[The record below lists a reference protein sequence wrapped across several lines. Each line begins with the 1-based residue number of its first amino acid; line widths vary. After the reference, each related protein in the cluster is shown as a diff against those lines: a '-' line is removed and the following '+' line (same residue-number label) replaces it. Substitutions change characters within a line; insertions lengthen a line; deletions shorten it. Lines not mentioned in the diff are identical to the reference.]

1 MEIEGISSGVTM
13 KNDGDIYISID
24 DIQSDS
30 THVAVEED
38 GPDSMQSTSLE
49 PDHTTD
55 PEALE
60 PDHTTDLEAACKS
73 RKNSDSNEHET
84 TEQFR
89 DSSSVFCDQPTACR
103 SQHNLHLLPD
113 AGPDQSNAGGE
124 AIAVINLS
132 MDASKSQA
140 FSKWFRGLRR
150 DLKLA
155 PGFLRYDRVELPQ
168 PKESP
173 SDAKTHVSILVFFNS
188 EDNLRSWLLS
198 EERAYWLNRAKDDM
212 LFEARDIDMHK
223 GYARVAREGCRQRAI
238 RPLPPPKWKLWVIV
252 WFCMYTAN
260 LALDVADFMPRV
272 ERSGAVEFPVSL
284 LLAVIITV
292 TFITYAYSPVV
303 VETQVFGYNL
313 GMWLKLPHYQPS
325 VPFKSGCLGFLCIAF
340 AGAVNTLNTGFSIF
354 NVAVQDGPTTSE
366 LQTTINKLQG
376 RLEGLKQYTSK
387 FRRESL
393 YSMNSE
399 TEKIYRNRVRQ
410 KRDVTLAG
418 LEMDPD
424 VSVNAKANNGD
435 ATQHRSSSKF
445 RRKHRFSVLRKAS
458 RRQQHPTEETHSD
471 TEGGDSTDAES
482 EPLTVAINHRVR
494 WECVE
499 DFHDWQGDISREM
512 AKFPG
517 FVSVRLLT
525 PPENADM
532 DNDNL
537 FTTMFRFADI
547 DTLHAWT
554 HAPEREELLTK
565 LQPYLAAEDEV
576 TATRDRHLPDSFSDL
591 LVEQGTKVPNR
602 PPAKWKVVILTV
614 GALFLVSWPLAAH
627 MPKHF
632 DRWGI
637 SQKELRMFVQIMMS
651 TFINAFCMVP
661 FFTNLFG
668 HWLTAVRSDF
678 VNYQPWKTLDRG
690 LKWIW
695 WKVLVVAVF
704 FVACLLR
711 GHVSA

>member
-354 NVAVQDGPTTSE
+354 NVAMALSKCGRRPVLSCCMGFVPVGARLGRQNATGCALQQGTETLGVGYAWVIMGVRSFE
-366 LQTTINKLQG
+366 LEATVRSPFLRVVLGLCKTG
-376 RLEGLKQYTSK
+376 RLLLSC
-387 FRRESL
+387 RRRST
-393 YSMNSE
+393 NC
-399 TEKIYRNRVRQ
+399 RGGWRV
-410 KRDVTLAG
+410 
-418 LEMDPD
+418 
-424 VSVNAKANNGD
+424 
-435 ATQHRSSSKF
+435 SSST
-445 RRKHRFSVLRKAS
+445 RAS
-458 RRQQHPTEETHSD
+458 
-471 TEGGDSTDAES
+471 
-482 EPLTVAINHRVR
+482 
-494 WECVE
+494 
-499 DFHDWQGDISREM
+499 
-512 AKFPG
+512 
-517 FVSVRLLT
+517 FVGNPSIR
-525 PPENADM
+525 
-532 DNDNL
+532 
-537 FTTMFRFADI
+537 
-547 DTLHAWT
+547 
-554 HAPEREELLTK
+554 
-565 LQPYLAAEDEV
+565 
-576 TATRDRHLPDSFSDL
+576 
-591 LVEQGTKVPNR
+591 
-602 PPAKWKVVILTV
+602 
-614 GALFLVSWPLAAH
+614 
-627 MPKHF
+627 
-632 DRWGI
+632 
-637 SQKELRMFVQIMMS
+637 
-651 TFINAFCMVP
+651 
-661 FFTNLFG
+661 
-668 HWLTAVRSDF
+668 
-678 VNYQPWKTLDRG
+678 
-690 LKWIW
+690 
-695 WKVLVVAVF
+695 
-704 FVACLLR
+704 
-711 GHVSA
+711 